1 MYYRFRKTFL
11 LTNGR
16 IMGSWKIKKMS
27 GHCGARLE
35 GVSLVN
41 ASKSDLKEMQSALF
55 EYGVIVLPDQNLTP
69 ENHINLAE
77 FFGPIDVNR
86 FFTPVA
92 SHPMI
97 AEVRTSAGQSAVLG
111 GTWHTDHSYDAAPA
125 MCSILS
131 AQQLPPYGGD
141 THFASMT
148 AAYEA
153 LSPGLKKILTSLR
166 AWHSDSSFSE
176 SNVGLESNL
185 DAFRNP
191 VLHPVIIKHPVT
203 NEPCVYVNGDFTTH
217 FENWSREESSALL
230 SYLYTFVTQP
240 IFTARVVWE
249 PGMVAIWDN
258 RLVQHYAT
266 ADYAGNTR
274 LMHRITV
281 EGVPLE
287 SAYI

>member
-1 MYYRFRKTFL
+1 
-11 LTNGR
+11 
-16 IMGSWKIKKMS
+16 MGSWKIKKMS

-41 ASKSDLKEMQSALF
+41 ASKSDLEEMQSALF

-258 RLVQHYAT
+258 RLVPHYAT
-266 ADYAGNTR
+266 ADYTGNTR
-274 LMHRITV
+274 LMHRVTV
-281 EGVPLE
+281 EGAPLE

>member
-41 ASKSDLKEMQSALF
+41 ASKSDLEEMQSALF

-217 FENWSREESSALL
+217 FENWSREESFALL

>member
-1 MYYRFRKTFL
+1 MYRFRKTFL

-41 ASKSDLKEMQSALF
+41 ASKSDLEEMQSALF

-77 FFGPIDVNR
+77 FFGPIDINR

-266 ADYAGNTR
+266 ADYAGHTR
-274 LMHRITV
+274 LMHRITI
-281 EGVPLE
+281 EGSKLH
-287 SAYI
+287 

>member
-1 MYYRFRKTFL
+1 
-11 LTNGR
+11 
-16 IMGSWKIKKMS
+16 MGSWKIKKMS

-41 ASKSDLKEMQSALF
+41 ASKSDLEEMQSALF

-131 AQQLPPYGGD
+131 ARQLPPFGGD
-141 THFASMT
+141 THFASMA
-148 AAYEA
+148 AAYKA

-166 AWHSDSSFSE
+166 AWHSDSSFGE

>member
-1 MYYRFRKTFL
+1 
-11 LTNGR
+11 
-16 IMGSWKIKKMS
+16 MGSWKIKKMS

-41 ASKSDLKEMQSALF
+41 ASKSDLEEMQSALF

-217 FENWSREESSALL
+217 FENWSREESSTLL